1 METIQLQDSVL
12 VNTYFSLLLFFSF
25 FVFSLPVDWFLSDFR
40 FPVILLVFFR
50 VKNVTRIWSQKGIS

>member
-12 VNTYFSLLLFFSF
+12 VNTDCSLLLFFF
-25 FVFSLPVDWFLSDFR
+25 LLLVDCFLSDFR

-50 VKNVTRIWSQKGIS
+50 VKNAGRIRSQKGISGVLS